1 MCVPT
6 CGGTRSQQTALRHPP
21 GYDKAQVARQRDRA
35 VGRGQPGLTGPQ
47 RGRGQEGEVGA
58 LSQGSPEGS
67 ARVSST
73 HCFCQDCLLVCV

>member
-1 MCVPT
+1 MFLLVVEL
-6 CGGTRSQQTALRHPP
+6 GRNKRHSDTPP

-67 ARVSST
+67 ARVSSA